1 MRARTTFLVAIAFGL
16 VASTLTIVVG
26 AEPARAD
33 ENDVYDITFPVIGP
47 VYFGDTFYSCRSGCS
62 RRHYATDIMTYGKK
76 GLPVVAAHDGVIVAM
91 ATGSQCCA
99 IWGLRHDDGWETV
112 YIHMNNDTPY
122 TDDGIGGTIGFAPG
136 IEVGVRV
143 ERGQLLGWVGDSGN
157 AENVAAHL
165 HFEIHDPSCS
175 DCPAGFFFGNPPMVN
190 PYNSLLAADRSLM
203 PRIAGADRYDTAVE
217 ISKTAFPGGASVA
230 YIATGTEF
238 ADALAGGPA
247 AANAGG
253 PVLLTKPDSLPP
265 VTRDELERL
274 NPDRIV
280 ILGGV
285 GAVAANVENALGDY
299 APDVDRM
306 AGANRYATAAAVSAA
321 HYDPGVNKVY
331 IANGEGFADALAGA
345 PAAAVDGAP
354 LLLALRDSIPQPT
367 IDELTRLGPNE
378 IVILGGT
385 GVISD
390 AVASQLEAYAGS
402 GNAVRLAGAN
412 RYETAAAISAYAFPD
427 APGAYVA
434 TGLGFA
440 DALAGVPLAAQAPA
454 PILLVEDPVDASVE
468 DELNRLGLSEV
479 TILGGLGAVP
489 GNAEVELWMVFNGG
503 TYPIWDFT

>member
-1 MRARTTFLVAIAFGL
+1 M
-16 VASTLTIVVG
+16 
-26 AEPARAD
+26 
-33 ENDVYDITFPVIGP
+33 
-47 VYFGDTFYSCRSGCS
+47 
-62 RRHYATDIMTYGKK
+62 
-76 GLPVVAAHDGVIVAM
+76 
-91 ATGSQCCA
+91 
-99 IWGLRHDDGWETV
+99 
-112 YIHMNNDTPY
+112 
-122 TDDGIGGTIGFAPG
+122 
-136 IEVGVRV
+136 
-143 ERGQLLGWVGDSGN
+143 
-157 AENVAAHL
+157 
-165 HFEIHDPSCS
+165 
-175 DCPAGFFFGNPPMVN
+175 
-190 PYNSLLAADRSLM
+190 
-203 PRIAGADRYDTAVE
+203 
-217 ISKTAFPGGASVA
+217 
-230 YIATGTEF
+230 
-238 ADALAGGPA
+238 
-247 AANAGG
+247 
-253 PVLLTKPDSLPP
+253 LLTKPDSLPP

-454 PILLVEDPVDASVE
+454 PILLIEDPVDASVE

>member
-1 MRARTTFLVAIAFGL
+1 
-16 VASTLTIVVG
+16 
-26 AEPARAD
+26 
-33 ENDVYDITFPVIGP
+33 
-47 VYFGDTFYSCRSGCS
+47 
-62 RRHYATDIMTYGKK
+62 
-76 GLPVVAAHDGVIVAM
+76 
-91 ATGSQCCA
+91 
-99 IWGLRHDDGWETV
+99 
-112 YIHMNNDTPY
+112 
-122 TDDGIGGTIGFAPG
+122 
-136 IEVGVRV
+136 
-143 ERGQLLGWVGDSGN
+143 
-157 AENVAAHL
+157 
-165 HFEIHDPSCS
+165 
-175 DCPAGFFFGNPPMVN
+175 MVN

-354 LLLALRDSIPQPT
+354 LLLVLRDSITQPT